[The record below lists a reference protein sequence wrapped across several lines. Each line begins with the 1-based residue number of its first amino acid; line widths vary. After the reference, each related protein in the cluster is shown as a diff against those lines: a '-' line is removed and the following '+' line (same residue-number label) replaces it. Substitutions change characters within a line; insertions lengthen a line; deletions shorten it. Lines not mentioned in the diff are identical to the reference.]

1 MPPREL
7 RRVLHLASS
16 KPTSRTR
23 TTRWPCRLDC
33 DNQNTSGP
41 YHGGHAAAGRPER
54 LFRDVKF
61 PNNVLQQRMKPETI
75 SRAAMLR
82 ESPDCYKVAPEVI
95 VGLYNKAH
103 KKSKKRG
110 AQTPAPETDE

>member
-1 MPPREL
+1 MP
-7 RRVLHLASS
+7 
-16 KPTSRTR
+16 RTVNG
-23 TTRWPCRLDC
+23 T
-33 DNQNTSGP
+33 
-41 YHGGHAAAGRPER
+41 GH
-54 LFRDVKF
+54 FRDVKF
-61 PNNVLQQRMKPETI
+61 LNNVLQQRMKPETI

-110 AQTPAPETDE
+110 AQTPAPETDESTRHRIAPLRVLSLAAGTAASLRGHRIP